1 LEDPPEGCPT
11 ASGAYEMST
20 ESDRMRALESRLD
33 GTLRPIAPPG
43 ELLLRL
49 RRRIRMPERGVI
61 VSRLR
66 DWQRLW
72 LVLGGAISGGLVV
85 LTVARAIFHLVG
97 RRQVG

>member
-1 LEDPPEGCPT
+1 
-11 ASGAYEMST
+11 MST
-20 ESDRMRALESRLD
+20 ESDRMQAIESQLD
-33 GTLRPIAPPG
+33 GTLRPIAPPS

-49 RRRIRMPERGVI
+49 RSRIRMPERSVL

-85 LTVARAIFHLVG
+85 LTVARALFHLVG
-97 RRQVG
+97 RRHIG